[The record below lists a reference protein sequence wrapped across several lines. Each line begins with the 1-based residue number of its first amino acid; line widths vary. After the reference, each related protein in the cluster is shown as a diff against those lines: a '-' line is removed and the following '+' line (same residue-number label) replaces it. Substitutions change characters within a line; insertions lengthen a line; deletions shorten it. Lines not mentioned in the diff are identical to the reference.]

1 VFVFAA
7 AAPDLDAYQFY
18 CNTQDHADYS
28 DKLQHGGSVYEEET
42 LHFNGA
48 ALFKPISNTAAIYLE
63 TAYTVISLKQ
73 FKYFVEIVEAGSYS
87 RAAEKLYVA
96 QSALSRQIKEL
107 EDELQTQLLTRDSRH
122 IELTPAGQLFF
133 ERGKRILDDID
144 DTVVQARQI
153 GLGARGVIR
162 LQHSSSV
169 ILTAALSGAIGE
181 LLDQFPG
188 VTLEVSMAPSENQ
201 TLDIEEGRADIGLI
215 RLPTLRKYPHIH
227 VREVATERLMVAV
240 SLNSPLAA
248 LDNVE
253 LSSLSKEKF
262 ISIPHKDRGGL
273 SYLVAN
279 LCLEQ
284 GFFPIPAR
292 ALSRKSSQLSLIEAG
307 LGIAIVPECMRLM
320 APAGV
325 RFVPLANG
333 KLLSSVGLVCL
344 READPL
350 VAGFADAFLAFVKS
364 DSCKDL

>member
-1 VFVFAA
+1 
-7 AAPDLDAYQFY
+7 
-18 CNTQDHADYS
+18 
-28 DKLQHGGSVYEEET
+28 
-42 LHFNGA
+42 
-48 ALFKPISNTAAIYLE
+48 
-63 TAYTVISLKQ
+63 VISLKQ

-87 RAAEKLYVA
+87 RAAEKLYIA

-133 ERGKRILDDID
+133 ERGRRILEEID
-144 DTVVQARQI
+144 DTVVQARHI

-169 ILTAALSGAIGE
+169 ILTPRLTGVISR
-181 LLDQFPG
+181 LLDEFPG

-227 VREVATERLMVAV
+227 VRELTTERLMVAV
-240 SLNSPLAA
+240 SQRSPLAA
-248 LDNVE
+248 LENVA
-253 LSSLSKEKF
+253 LASLSQESF

-273 SYLVAN
+273 SYLVTN

-284 GFFPIPAR
+284 GFFPKPAR
-292 ALSRKSSQLSLIEAG
+292 ALSRKSSQLNLIEAN
-307 LGIAIVPECMRLM
+307 LGIAIVPECMRLT

-325 RFVPLANG
+325 RFIELADG
-333 KLLSSVGLVCL
+333 QLLTKVGLASL

-350 VAGFADAFLAFVKS
+350 VSAFADAFVREVLS
-364 DSCKDL
+364 

>member
-1 VFVFAA
+1 MAV
-7 AAPDLDAYQFY
+7 
-18 CNTQDHADYS
+18 
-28 DKLQHGGSVYEEET
+28 SVNEEGT
-42 LHFNGA
+42 LHFTGA
-48 ALFKPISNTAAIYLE
+48 ARIKPISNTAVIYLE

-73 FKYFVEIVEAGSYS
+73 FKYFIEIVEAGSYS

-107 EDELQTQLLTRDSRH
+107 EDELQTQLLMRDSRH

-133 ERGKRILDDID
+133 ERGKRILEEID
-144 DTVVQARQI
+144 DTVVQARQV

-169 ILTAALSGAIGE
+169 ILTPAITGAIGK
-181 LLDQFPG
+181 LLDRFPG

-227 VREVATERLMVAV
+227 VRELSTERLMVAV
-240 SLNSPLAA
+240 SRRSPLAA

-253 LSSLSKEKF
+253 LSALSGQSF

-284 GFFPIPAR
+284 GFFPTPAR
-292 ALSRKSSQLSLIEAG
+292 ALSRKSSQLSLIEAN
-307 LGIAIVPECMRLM
+307 LGIAIVPECMQLM
-320 APAGV
+320 APQGV
-325 RFVPLANG
+325 RFIPLANG
-333 KLLSSVGLVCL
+333 TLLSSVGLVCL
-344 READPL
+344 RQADAL
-350 VAGFADAFLAFVKS
+350 VAGFADAFL
-364 DSCKDL
+364 DILRGGSCKDL

>member
-1 VFVFAA
+1 
-7 AAPDLDAYQFY
+7 
-18 CNTQDHADYS
+18 
-28 DKLQHGGSVYEEET
+28 
-42 LHFNGA
+42 
-48 ALFKPISNTAAIYLE
+48 
-63 TAYTVISLKQ
+63 VISLKQ
-73 FKYFVEIVEAGSYS
+73 FKYFVEIVESGSYS
-87 RAAEKLYVA
+87 RASEKLYIA

-107 EDELQTQLLTRDSRH
+107 EDELQTQLLVRDSRH

-133 ERGKRILDDID
+133 ERARRILEDID

-153 GLGARGVIR
+153 GVGAQGLIR

-169 ILTAALSGAIGE
+169 ILTPRLTDVMRR
-181 LLDQFPG
+181 LLDAFPG
-188 VTLEVSMAPSENQ
+188 VTLDVNMAPSENQ

-215 RLPTLRKYPHIH
+215 RLPTLRKYPHIR
-227 VREVATERLMVAV
+227 VREIASERLMVAV
-240 SLNSPLAA
+240 SRHSPLAA

-253 LSSLSKEKF
+253 LAALSQESF

-284 GFFPIPAR
+284 GYFPKPAR
-292 ALSRKSSQLSLIEAG
+292 ALSRKSSQLNLIEAN

-325 RFVPLANG
+325 RFIPLSEG
-333 KLLSSVGLVCL
+333 KLHTQVALVCR

-350 VAGFADAFLAFVKS
+350 VAALADAFVQAMNG
-364 DSCKDL
+364 D

>member
-1 VFVFAA
+1 M
-7 AAPDLDAYQFY
+7 
-18 CNTQDHADYS
+18 
-28 DKLQHGGSVYEEET
+28 T

-48 ALFKPISNTAAIYLE
+48 ARLRPISNTAAIYLE

-96 QSALSRQIKEL
+96 QSALSRQVKEL
-107 EDELQTQLLTRDSRH
+107 EDELRTQLLMRDSRH

-144 DTVVQARQI
+144 DTVVQARQV

-169 ILTAALSGAIGE
+169 ILTPALSGAIAR
-181 LLDQFPG
+181 LLDRFAG
-188 VTLEVSMAPSENQ
+188 VTLDVSMAPSENQ

-227 VREVATERLMVAV
+227 VREVSSEPLMVAV
-240 SLNSPLAA
+240 SRRSPLAA
-248 LDNVE
+248 RDNVE
-253 LSSLSKEKF
+253 LADLSRERF

-284 GFFPIPAR
+284 GFFPTPAR
-292 ALSRKSSQLSLIEAG
+292 ALSRKSSQLSLIEAD
-307 LGIAIVPECMRLM
+307 LGIAIVPECMQLM

-325 RFVPLANG
+325 CFVTLAHG
-333 KLLSSVGLVCL
+333 SLRSAVGLVCL
-344 READPL
+344 RDADPL
-350 VAGFADAFLAFVKS
+350 VAGFADALLDCMATA
-364 DSCKDL
+364 SCKDL